1 MKSRYLNLTV
11 ITEMKLIRRNLI
23 MMLAGVLCLS
33 LTIPLAGCYEDAD
46 DPEHGEEGHE
56 HEEGEEDGH
65 DHEEAEEGQSD
76 EHEGHSDEE
85 GHEEE
90 HPEEVSFTPVAM
102 KEAGINVERVMRQQV
117 VSTISAPGRVVP
129 TQYGTAH
136 VGTLVAGR
144 ITRLHVTEG
153 SYVSKGT
160 PLAEIEAFDI
170 GQLKGEYARALA
182 DVEQR
187 RLALTRQEKLVAE
200 GIGAERSREEA
211 ESEYGQAV
219 ALQKAAAA
227 KLRAAGIE
235 PSSVKGE
242 SFSSR
247 LTIRSPIAGIV
258 SRREVVLGEYLDPS
272 ADAFEIM
279 NNSTVWV
286 DAQVSPAIAS
296 SIGIGRAGFVRGPKG
311 DRRSGRVIFISPSVD
326 PDSRTVT
333 VRVEVSNPDGSLR
346 PETFVSVSFE
356 RSVSELAIA
365 IPKTAVEN
373 EEDRHYVYREHEPNT
388 FQRIEV
394 EIGGETGENVVVRK
408 GLEEDERIA
417 VTGIFYLRSARLKGE
432 LQEHHH

>member
-1 MKSRYLNLTV
+1 MNTRNFKQTV
-11 ITEMKLIRRNLI
+11 ITDMKLITRYLI
-23 MMLAGVLCLS
+23 TMLAGALCLA
-33 LTIPLAGCYEDAD
+33 LTLPLTGCSEDAD
-46 DPEHGEEGHE
+46 APEHGEEGHD
-56 HEEGEEDGH
+56 HEEGE
-65 DHEEAEEGQSD
+65 
-76 EHEGHSDEE
+76 EGHSDEE

-90 HPEEVSFTPVAM
+90 HPEEVAFTPVAM
-102 KEAGINVERVMRQQV
+102 KEAGITVEPVMRQQV

-136 VGTLVAGR
+136 VGTFVAGR
-144 ITRLHVTEG
+144 ITRLHVSEG
-153 SYVSKGT
+153 SYVSKGA

-182 DVEQR
+182 EVEQR
-187 RLALTRQEKLVAE
+187 GLALARQEKLAAE
-200 GIGAERSREEA
+200 EIGAERSREEA
-211 ESEYGQAV
+211 QSAYGQAV

-227 KLRAAGIE
+227 KLRAAGID

-258 SRREVVLGEYLDPS
+258 SRREVVIGEYIDPS
-272 ADAFEIM
+272 TDAFEIM

-296 SIGIGRAGFVRGPKG
+296 SIGIGRVGFVRGPKG

-346 PETFVSVSFE
+346 PETFVSVEFE
-356 RSVSELAIA
+356 RSISELTIA
-365 IPKTAVEN
+365 IPKTAVEY
-373 EEDRHYVYREHEPNT
+373 EDERRYVYREHEPNT

-432 LQEHHH
+432 LQEHDH